1 MIPKKKIF
9 RFSGIF
15 VASLIVFALTTSC
28 GKAIRD
34 FFKAIEKY
42 GYKSKEPLSK
52 KNIVVDK
59 QLLGGYV
66 YNSLPVIISKKDDF
80 TYQLTFLAVELDLE
94 DVNVDAHMSIINN
107 DRYLNIN
114 MGENYSFLK
123 ISSFFNNELGV
134 KLLRNSIEPY
144 VASANLRSW
153 LEKHGREESFTP
165 DSVAPVDIYYVFSFN
180 RITVEKAY
188 QIQREQIH
196 EKMTD
201 LFDACKDYYTYD
213 QLEKRYPNE
222 PLLASA
228 RENIFNKCT
237 TIEAYQAFA
246 KRFPGDILSERANS
260 RIQEIKMFKADSVNF
275 NVAVKHNTI
284 EAYETFINNSST
296 TVFKDSAGVKITLL
310 ANSIT
315 ENDIEWRW
323 TGSSRTDALKL
334 IFQKIDYSDQ
344 PISSEWYQQHL
355 TFYCLKLQQPDV
367 TEKGLL
373 YLDKLAQ
380 KNPSKNEM
388 LNLYLSK
395 GFLLWSLERT
405 ELAIEVFQSKI
416 EESYTGEGGVS
427 FRNKLKLWYKDL
439 KESDIVFP
447 KEKPTWKKIK
457 KL

>member
-1 MIPKKKIF
+1 MVVNKKIF
-9 RFSGIF
+9 RFSGIL
-15 VASLIVFALTTSC
+15 VASLIVFALTSSC
-28 GKAIRD
+28 GKEIRD

-52 KNIVVDK
+52 KNIAVDM

-94 DVNVDAHMSIINN
+94 DVKVDAHMSIINE
-107 DRYLNIN
+107 DRYLNID

-123 ISSFFNNELGV
+123 ISSFFNNELQV
-134 KLLRNSIEPY
+134 QLLRNSIEPY
-144 VASANLRSW
+144 VTPAKLRWW
-153 LEKHGREESFTP
+153 LEKHGREDSFAP
-165 DSVAPVDIYYVFSFN
+165 DSVAPVDIYYGFLFN
-180 RITVEKAY
+180 KITVDKAY

-196 EKMTD
+196 EEMTR
-201 LFDACKDYYTYD
+201 LFTACKDYYTYD
-213 QLEKRYPNE
+213 ELEKRYPNE

-228 RENIFNKCT
+228 RENIFNKCN
-237 TIEAYQAFA
+237 TIEAYQAFV
-246 KRFPGDILSERANS
+246 KKFPGDVLAERALS

-275 NVAVKHNTI
+275 IVAAKQNTI
-284 EAYETFINNSST
+284 EAYEGFINNSST
-296 TVFKDSAGVKITLL
+296 AVFRDSAGVNITLL
-310 ANSIT
+310 ANRIT

-323 TGSSRTDALKL
+323 TGSSRSDALKL
-334 IFQKIDYSDQ
+334 IFQKIDYADKPLS
-344 PISSEWYQQHL
+344 PEWYQQHL

-395 GFLLWSLERT
+395 GFMLWSLDKT
-405 ELAIEVFQSKI
+405 ALAVEVFRSKI
-416 EESYTGEGGVS
+416 EEWYTGDGAVA
-427 FRNKLKLWYKDL
+427 FRTKLKLWYKDL
-439 KESDIVFP
+439 KESDIGFP
-447 KEKPTWKKIK
+447 QEKATWKKVR